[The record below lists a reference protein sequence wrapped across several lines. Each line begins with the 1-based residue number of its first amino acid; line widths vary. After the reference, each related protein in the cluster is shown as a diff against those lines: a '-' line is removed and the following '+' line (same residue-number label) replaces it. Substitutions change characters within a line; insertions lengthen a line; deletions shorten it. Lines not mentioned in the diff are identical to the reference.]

1 MCKKFLKNRKK
12 VNYQAERKNPS
23 GFWSRRTGIIAL
35 MLLVAFMGVYYL
47 GLINDKATVGYKI
60 SKLQTEASD
69 LAETNRNL
77 ELQIID
83 LQQTARIEERA
94 KGMAMVQADNVE
106 YLAVQQEKVA
116 VR

>member
-1 MCKKFLKNRKK
+1 MEIK
-12 VNYQAERKNPS
+12 
-23 GFWSRRTGIIAL
+23 
-35 MLLVAFMGVYYL
+35 
-47 GLINDKATVGYKI
+47 
-60 SKLQTEASD
+60 ASD

>member
-12 VNYQAERKNPS
+12 VNYQAERKNLS
-23 GFWSRRTGIIAL
+23 GFWNMRAGTIVM
-35 MLLVAFMGVYYL
+35 MLLVAVMGVYYL
-47 GLINDKATVGYKI
+47 GLINNKATVGYKI
-60 SKLQTEASD
+60 SKLETKAND

-83 LQQTARIEERA
+83 LQQTTRIEQRA
-94 KGMAMVQADNVE
+94 KDMAMVPADKVE
-106 YLAVQQEKVA
+106 YLAVQEEKVA

>member
-12 VNYQAERKNPS
+12 VNYQAERKKLG
-23 GFWSRRTGIIAL
+23 GFWNRRAGTVVL
-35 MLLVAFMGVYYL
+35 MLLVAVMGVYYL

-69 LAETNRNL
+69 LAEINRNL